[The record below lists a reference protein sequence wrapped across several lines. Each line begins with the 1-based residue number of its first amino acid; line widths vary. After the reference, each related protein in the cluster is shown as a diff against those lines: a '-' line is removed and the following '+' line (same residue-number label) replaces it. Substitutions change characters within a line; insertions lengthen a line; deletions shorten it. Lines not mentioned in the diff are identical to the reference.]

1 MKTSV
6 FFEHLQIMI
15 ASEGNSAIS
24 KEYGINST
32 SILNELNFF
41 HVSSGGLLPD
51 IMHDI
56 LEGALAYESKLML
69 ERCIRQEKYFQLA
82 DLNHMITNFQFG
94 YTEVRNRPTIIS
106 NATISGD
113 DNTLKQNGVCVCVY
127 SVFYHS
133 FLTLTF
139 KQLLFHHFVQEF
151 GIQELFRYH
160 ILLVPIQYHE
170 VTCI

>member
-1 MKTSV
+1 MVTV
-6 FFEHLQIMI
+6 
-15 ASEGNSAIS
+15 
-24 KEYGINST
+24 Y
-32 SILNELNFF
+32 LNELNFF

-113 DNTLKQNGVCVCVY
+113 DNTLKQNGVCVCVCVCLMGVLIVSGEGGY
-127 SVFYHS
+127 RGSLNVLVHS
-133 FLTLTF
+133 PTNQQTL
-139 KQLLFHHFVQEF
+139 
-151 GIQELFRYH
+151 
-160 ILLVPIQYHE
+160 
-170 VTCI
+170 